1 MKQEESKVGKK
12 LSDLTT
18 KWVIVL
24 VLTMMF
30 SVPLFMLTT
39 YREENKSFEFGL
51 NLMNLFE
58 DGTTSFST
66 IYQDYID

>member
-18 KWVIVL
+18 KRVIVL

-39 YREENKSFEFGL
+39 Y
-51 NLMNLFE
+51 
-58 DGTTSFST
+58 
-66 IYQDYID
+66 